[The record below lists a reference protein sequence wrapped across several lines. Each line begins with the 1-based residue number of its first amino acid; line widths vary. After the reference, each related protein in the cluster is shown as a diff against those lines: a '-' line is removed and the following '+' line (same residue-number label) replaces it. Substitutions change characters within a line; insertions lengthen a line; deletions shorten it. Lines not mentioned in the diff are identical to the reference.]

1 MTIGDD
7 GIASLKMGKT
17 PFVKKVP
24 ATRGG
29 AEVKRLIQERD
40 ELSKVI
46 ESCHKMLDLVDD
58 EEEGTTSLTPL
69 DERLRD
75 YLSLGDVITDDMVNG
90 DD

>member
-1 MTIGDD
+1 MKSRRSEI
-7 GIASLKMGKT
+7 
-17 PFVKKVP
+17 
-24 ATRGG
+24 
-29 AEVKRLIQERD
+29 KRLTQERD
-40 ELSKVI
+40 ELSSII
-46 ESCHKMLDLVDD
+46 ESCHQMLDLVDG